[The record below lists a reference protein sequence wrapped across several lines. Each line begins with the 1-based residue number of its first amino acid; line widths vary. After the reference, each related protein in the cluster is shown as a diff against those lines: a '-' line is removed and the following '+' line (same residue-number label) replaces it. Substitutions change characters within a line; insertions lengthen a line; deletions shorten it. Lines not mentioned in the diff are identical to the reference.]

1 MMQKSRK
8 KLFFPQT
15 KKCKSFNFKTTSR
28 KQLSNFLKTPKVHF
42 DEKRS
47 IKLTNAS
54 NKNAQEAITQCNE
67 GMQNQSNKLIAK

>member
-1 MMQKSRK
+1 MQILLISNYFIKATF
-8 KLFFPQT
+8 KLF
-15 KKCKSFNFKTTSR
+15 
-28 KQLSNFLKTPKVHF
+28 KTPKVHF

-54 NKNAQEAITQCNE
+54 NKDAQEAITQCNE